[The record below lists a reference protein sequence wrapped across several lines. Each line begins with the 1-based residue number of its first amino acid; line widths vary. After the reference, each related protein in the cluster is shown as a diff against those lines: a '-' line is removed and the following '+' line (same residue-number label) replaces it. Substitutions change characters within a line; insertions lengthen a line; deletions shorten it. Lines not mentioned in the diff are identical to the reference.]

1 MTGLSR
7 RGALTAAAALLAGCS
22 EGTWLG
28 ETEAPP
34 LPGERK
40 SVLLIEDEIS
50 ADPRLAEL
58 NVILPPAVRNGDWPQ
73 AGGDPAHAMQH
84 LEAAGAV
91 EVAWR
96 SGIGAGAGGGS
107 RLLAG
112 PVVAGGRVYA
122 VDADGM
128 TTAVDAATG
137 AEVWQF
143 YPDDVEEVD
152 RLAGGA
158 VVFAE
163 GRLFVVTGNGMV
175 YGLDAAA
182 GTELWR
188 RQIKAPIR
196 SAPTVAQ
203 GHVLVSTADGQ
214 LYAFDTAAGELL
226 WQHAGLFEPTGLLGG
241 ASPAVADGIVVA
253 AYASGEVVALSLDN
267 GQQLWSD
274 TVLRP
279 RRTLAIGTI
288 ADIVGDPV
296 ISGGRVFVAGV
307 SGEMAALD
315 LERGVRLWTA
325 ELTSIQTPWIAGNF
339 IFMLTE
345 RNEVVC
351 MVDQGGRIRW
361 VSTLPTLVD
370 PENTE
375 SRQIRWTG
383 PILVSDRLLLASSE
397 GEVVT
402 VSPFT
407 GEVLATTEIGDGVSV
422 PAAVADGTVFLLTDG
437 AQLVALR

>member
-1 MTGLSR
+1 MR
-7 RGALTAAAALLAGCS
+7 
-22 EGTWLG
+22 
-28 ETEAPP
+28 
-34 LPGERK
+34 
-40 SVLLIEDEIS
+40 
-50 ADPRLAEL
+50 
-58 NVILPPAVRNGDWPQ
+58 
-73 AGGDPAHAMQH
+73 
-84 LEAAGAV
+84 
-91 EVAWR
+91 
-96 SGIGAGAGGGS
+96 
-107 RLLAG
+107 
-112 PVVAGGRVYA
+112 
-122 VDADGM
+122 
-128 TTAVDAATG
+128 
-137 AEVWQF
+137 EVWQF

-158 VVFAE
+158 AVFAE

-203 GHVLVSTADGQ
+203 GHVLVPTADGQ
-214 LYAFDTAAGELL
+214 LFALDTAAGELL
-226 WQHAGLFEPTGLLGG
+226 WQHAGLFEQTGLLGG

-296 ISGGRVFVAGV
+296 ISGGRVIVAGV
-307 SGEMAALD
+307 SGEMAAFD

-361 VSTLPTLVD
+361 VSPLPTLVD

-407 GEVLATTEIGDGVSV
+407 GEVLGTTEIGDGVSV